1 MFSTDKNIG
10 AHRLPKIN
18 KIELLDLGR
27 TKYKK
32 FEFFRTDFRIE
43 LLAQNK
49 NNINQINIKK
59 ILDIAKKNNYK
70 ILTTEKDY
78 MKVPDEFK
86 NKIGCLKI
94 DLIIQNE
101 SKFKKLLKKIL

>member
-1 MFSTDKNIG
+1 MRIDYQK
-10 AHRLPKIN
+10 N

-27 TKYKK
+27 TKYKN

-59 ILDIAKKNNYK
+59 ILDKRNFVTIY
-70 ILTTEKDY
+70 THER
-78 MKVPDEFK
+78 E
-86 NKIGCLKI
+86 
-94 DLIIQNE
+94 
-101 SKFKKLLKKIL
+101 LKKKSVSKIK